1 MFKPIKGDN
10 ANQQEDSTPSRESEE
25 KKDILVKM
33 RPGFVLIS
41 YLTHYYQFIIIILG
55 GISLD
60 QMLIELENVTVRW
73 FMLGIYL
80 GVDDATLKAI
90 REDKIMVEKCKVEM
104 LIKWSFKENPTWEKL
119 IIALLDINES
129 TVAIKIATKYRKSQT
144 ICANM
149 NSTCKL
155 NYIIMFYLMP

>member
-25 KKDILVKM
+25 KKDILEKM
-33 RPGFVLIS
+33 LPGFVLIS

-144 ICANM
+144 ICANI
-149 NSTCKL
+149 N
-155 NYIIMFYLMP
+155 